1 VGLGIPSETAFEQS
15 FDLEIEEL
23 RPTLRTYWS
32 GAFYT
37 QGTFATPTGPPPI
50 KVRSLTPDEVALAV
64 GEIARA
70 RGNLATAREYFES
83 ALRLNET
90 NENARV
96 ALVDA
101 FGPDVR

>member
-1 VGLGIPSETAFEQS
+1 
-15 FDLEIEEL
+15 
-23 RPTLRTYWS
+23 
-32 GAFYT
+32 
-37 QGTFATPTGPPPI
+37 
-50 KVRSLTPDEVALAV
+50 VRSLTPDEVALAV